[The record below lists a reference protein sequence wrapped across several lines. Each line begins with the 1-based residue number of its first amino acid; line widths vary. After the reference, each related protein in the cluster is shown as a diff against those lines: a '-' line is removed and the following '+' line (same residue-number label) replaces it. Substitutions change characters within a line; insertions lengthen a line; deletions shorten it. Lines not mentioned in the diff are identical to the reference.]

1 MNVIMLITCVG
12 MITGFFL
19 LISLSPMEFTDSIFK
34 SLLSKPRGI
43 KDEINEITKRKKIS
57 FFRREVTEVESILK
71 ITGREHR
78 FPMLCALSLLLFVV
92 GAAIAVLFG
101 NFFLVPVLAGGFMF
115 LPFWYIRLTQTHFKR
130 DIAAELETA
139 LSIITTAYL
148 RNEDILT
155 AVEEN
160 MDYLNPPVLSVFK
173 GFVYRI
179 KMINPDI
186 AAGLQDMRGQ
196 IDNAV
201 FREWCDA
208 MIACQYDRNLKTTLT
223 PIVSKLSDMRVV
235 NGELENM
242 VFEPR
247 KEFISMQFLV
257 LGNVPLLY
265 FLNKDWYHTLM
276 HTMLGQIIL
285 AICFV
290 AIFISTAFVIRLTQ
304 PIEYRR

>member
-1 MNVIMLITCVG
+1 MNVILLIACIG

-19 LISLSPMEFTDSIFK
+19 LISMSPIEFTDNIFK
-34 SLLSKPRGI
+34 SLLSKPHSI
-43 KDEINEITKRKKIS
+43 KNEINETTKRMKMS
-57 FFRREVTEVESILK
+57 FFRREVTEVELILK

-78 FPMLCALSLLLFVV
+78 FPILCALSLLLFAI
-92 GAAIAVLFG
+92 GAGIAIMLG
-101 NFFLVPVLAGGFMF
+101 NIFLVPVLGVGFLF
-115 LPFWYIRLTQTHFKR
+115 LPFWYVRLTQTHFKK

-148 RNEDILT
+148 RSEDILT

-186 AAGLQDMRGQ
+186 AAGLQDMREQ

-208 MIACQYDRNLKTTLT
+208 MISCQYNRNLKTTLT

-247 KEFISMQFLV
+247 KEFITMQFLV
-257 LGNVPLLY
+257 LGNIPLLY

-276 HTMLGQIIL
+276 HTTLGQIIL
-285 AICFV
+285 AVCFV